1 MEQNKNCDLVRD
13 LLPSYIY
20 KLTSV
25 ESNKLIEK
33 HLSECNDCKRVFENM
48 KSSEI
53 RSEEN
58 KSKKYINF
66 AKKYKNKLRTLKIT
80 LLLIFIT
87 ILVIFSANTVR
98 KMIIISDL
106 SKKAQ
111 QYVTSDNFRYTIS
124 TSWNDGNLSK
134 SVCFVLDDKIK
145 DITYFIDNNGIS
157 KHTEIGNKIEE
168 SGNPEESIISLY
180 STYCYIEENNNEK
193 ILLTDSNFGGAI
205 SPSNLFYTENL
216 WDLFKCALGSSI
228 KGTSFMGKEC
238 YLIDNFKTN
247 TCQLPLNNY
256 YIDKGT
262 GLLMFI
268 NSSDMTVTKYEYE
281 FNVVTDEDMIAPDNS
296 QYKVMTH
303 KEWFDWQYEQ
313 MLKEESIE

>member
-1 MEQNKNCDLVRD
+1 MVQNKNCDLVRD

-66 AKKYKNKLRTLKIT
+66 AKKYKNKLRILNIT

-124 TSWNDGNLSK
+124 TYWNDGTLSK
-134 SVCFVLDDKIK
+134 SETFVLGDKIK
-145 DITYFIDNNGIS
+145 SITYFIDNNSMS
-157 KHTEIGNKIEE
+157 KYTEIGNKIDE
-168 SGNPEESIISLY
+168 SGNPAQSIISSY
-180 STYCYIEENNNEK
+180 DTYCYVEENNNEK

-256 YIDKGT
+256 YIDKET
-262 GLLMFI
+262 GLLIFI

-296 QYKVMTH
+296 QYKVMTQ
-303 KEWFDWQYEQ
+303 KEWLDWQYEQ

>member
-256 YIDKGT
+256 YIDKET
-262 GLLMFI
+262 GLLIFI
-268 NSSDMTVTKYEYE
+268 NSSDMTVKKYEYE
-281 FNVVTDEDMIAPDNS
+281 FNVVTEEDMIAPDNS

>member
-256 YIDKGT
+256 YIDKET
-262 GLLMFI
+262 GLLIFI

-281 FNVVTDEDMIAPDNS
+281 FNVVTEEDMIAPDNS

>member
-1 MEQNKNCDLVRD
+1 MVQNKNCDLVRD

-66 AKKYKNKLRTLKIT
+66 AKKYKNKLRILNIT

-124 TSWNDGNLSK
+124 TYWNDGTLSK
-134 SVCFVLDDKIK
+134 SETFVLGDKIK
-145 DITYFIDNNGIS
+145 SITYFIDNNSMS
-157 KHTEIGNKIEE
+157 KYTEIGNKIDE
-168 SGNPEESIISLY
+168 SGNPAQSIISSY
-180 STYCYIEENNNEK
+180 DTYCYVEENNNEK

-216 WDLFKCALGSSI
+216 WDLFKCALDSSI

-256 YIDKGT
+256 YIDKET
-262 GLLMFI
+262 GLLIFI

-296 QYKVMTH
+296 QYKVMTQ
-303 KEWFDWQYEQ
+303 KEWLDWQYEQ